1 LSQVRPMA
9 TSWSDVA
16 RKVAD
21 AAVAR
26 KGTIGNTV
34 GAVAPLGLAAALVPL
49 RQSFVGTA
57 AALALVAVVA
67 AIAILGSRFAGFVAS
82 VSSALSFD
90 FFLTRP
96 YERFAISHRS
106 DLETAISLFVV
117 GLIVTELA
125 ARVRH
130 HRRVAAEESDYLVLI
145 HDLGEM
151 VAQGAQVADVIE
163 RASNELIH
171 LLHLRRCSY
180 LPGVPDPKRTTVQ
193 SHGEVVLGSVRWGI
207 ATMGLPGR
215 ELDLPVHHGGRK
227 LGRFVIVPTPGWP
240 VSHERM
246 IVAVAIAGQVG
257 AALTTRIRIA

>member
-1 LSQVRPMA
+1 ME
-9 TSWSDVA
+9 TSWNDVA
-16 RKVAD
+16 RKVAN
-21 AAVAR
+21 AVSAK
-26 KGTIGNTV
+26 KGPLVNTC
-34 GAVAPLGLAAALVPL
+34 GAVAPLALAAALVPA

-67 AIAILGSRFAGFVAS
+67 AIAILGSRLAGFLAS

-96 YERFAISHRS
+96 YQRFAISHRS
-106 DLETAISLFVV
+106 DLETTISLFVV

-130 HRRVAAEESDYLVLI
+130 HRRVAAEEADYIALI

-151 VAQGAQVADVIE
+151 VAQGAPAADVIE

-180 LPGVPDPKRTTVQ
+180 LPGVPESKRTTVQ
-193 SHGEVVLGSVRWGI
+193 SHGEVVLGGLRWGI
-207 ATMGLPGR
+207 STMGLPGP
-215 ELDLPVHHGGRK
+215 ELDLPIHHGGRT

-257 AALTTRIRIA
+257 AALTTRVRIA

>member
-1 LSQVRPMA
+1 MGM
-9 TSWSDVA
+9 SWSGVARRVADVA
-16 RKVAD
+16 KTNKGPLVNIF
-21 AAVAR
+21 AV
-26 KGTIGNTV
+26 G
-34 GAVAPLGLAAALVPL
+34 APLGLAAALVPA

-67 AIAILGSRFAGFVAS
+67 AIAILGSRFAGFLAS

-106 DLETAISLFVV
+106 DLETTIRLLVV

-130 HRRVAAEESDYLVLI
+130 HRRIAVEETDYVALI
-145 HDLGEM
+145 HDLGGL
-151 VAQGAQVADVIE
+151 VAQGAPAEEVIE

-180 LPGVPDPKRTTVQ
+180 VRGVPESNRTTVQ
-193 SHGEVVLGSVRWGI
+193 SHGEVFLGLLRWHI
-207 ATMGLPGR
+207 STMGLPGP
-215 ELDLPVHHGGRK
+215 ELDLPVHLGGRT
-227 LGRFVIVPTPGWP
+227 LGRFVMVPTPGWP
-240 VSHERM
+240 VSDQRM

-257 AALTTRIRIA
+257 AALATRIRIA

>member
-1 LSQVRPMA
+1 MA

-16 RKVAD
+16 GKAANAAAERKVLL
-21 AAVAR
+21 V
-26 KGTIGNTV
+26 NTC
-34 GAVAPLGLAAALVPL
+34 GAVAPLALAAALVPV

-67 AIAILGSRFAGFVAS
+67 AIAILGSRFGGFLAS

-106 DLETAISLFVV
+106 DLETTMSLFVV

-125 ARVRH
+125 ARMRH
-130 HRRVAAEESDYLVLI
+130 HRRVAAEEADYLALI

-151 VAQGAQVADVIE
+151 VAQGAPAADVIE

-180 LPGVPDPKRTTVQ
+180 YPGVPEPKRATVR
-193 SHGEVVLGSVRWGI
+193 SNGEVVLSGLRWGI
-207 ATMGLPGR
+207 STMGLPGP
-215 ELDLPVHHGGRK
+215 ELDLPIHHGGRT
-227 LGRFVIVPTPGWP
+227 LGRFVVVPTPGWP

-246 IVAVAIAGQVG
+246 IVALAIAGQVG
-257 AALTTRIRIA
+257 AALTTHLRIA